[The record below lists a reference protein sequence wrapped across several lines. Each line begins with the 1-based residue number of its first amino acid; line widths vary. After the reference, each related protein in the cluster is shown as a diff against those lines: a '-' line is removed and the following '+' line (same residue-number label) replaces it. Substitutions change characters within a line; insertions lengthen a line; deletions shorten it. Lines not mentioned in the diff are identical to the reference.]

1 MGATMAEKTLARA
14 SGRPQVKPGAYIWAK
29 LDGTAVI
36 AGALVTHSICGPC
49 PGLHMG
55 VLGDGEVCISSSNRN
70 FQGRMGSPKAFVY
83 LANPATVAA
92 WVVPGYITVPRQF
105 L

>member
-1 MGATMAEKTLARA
+1 
-14 SGRPQVKPGAYIWAK
+14 
-29 LDGTAVI
+29 
-36 AGALVTHSICGPC
+36 
-49 PGLHMG
+49 
-55 VLGDGEVCISSSNRN
+55 
-70 FQGRMGSPKAFVY
+70 MGSPKAFVY